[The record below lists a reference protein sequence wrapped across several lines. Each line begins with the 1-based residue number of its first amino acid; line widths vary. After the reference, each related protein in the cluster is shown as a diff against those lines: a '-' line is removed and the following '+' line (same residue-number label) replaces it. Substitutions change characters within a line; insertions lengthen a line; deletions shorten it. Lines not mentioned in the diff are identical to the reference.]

1 MDIATMMSSLRESR
15 NMQVPVKSM
24 HEASSYIYITILVFL
39 THVRLVRV
47 DLTIEVRKL

>member
-1 MDIATMMSSLRESR
+1 MDIATMTSSLRESR